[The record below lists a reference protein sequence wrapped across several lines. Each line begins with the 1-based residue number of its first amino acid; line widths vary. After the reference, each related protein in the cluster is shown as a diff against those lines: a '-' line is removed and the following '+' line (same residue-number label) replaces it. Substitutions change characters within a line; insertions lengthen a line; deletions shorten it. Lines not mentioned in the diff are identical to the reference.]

1 MGLCGQCAWCYDG
14 RYCRKIY
21 KDVPYFS
28 ERSCYTTQ
36 DEFRLLFAQEV
47 TKDEYNTHELIK
59 DTNKMESNANTKV
72 CSRCGKELPIEEFPK
87 NFRAKDGHLS
97 MCRSCKGEIMKNAAQ
112 KSASVKFD
120 PFGSD
125 SSVSQ
130 SKSLRDYTPQELVD
144 HLRVNGW
151 EVTCTKTITL

>member
-1 MGLCGQCAWCYDG
+1 
-14 RYCRKIY
+14 
-21 KDVPYFS
+21 
-28 ERSCYTTQ
+28 
-36 DEFRLLFAQEV
+36 
-47 TKDEYNTHELIK
+47 
-59 DTNKMESNANTKV
+59 MESNANTKV

-97 MCRSCKGEIMKNAAQ
+97 MCRSCKGEIMKEANKNKIENAAQ

-125 SSVSQ
+125 SSLSQ

-151 EVTCTKTITL
+151 EVSCTKTITL